1 MTDIKRDHQRL
12 LDNLKLLQKL
22 HTKARLCEVLGIS
35 SATWTNRMKQPWR
48 TFSYDDFRA
57 ISKYCKVDLSQL
69 LEGTLKVN

>member
-48 TFSYDDFRA
+48 SFSYDDFKA
-57 ISKYCKVDLSQL
+57 ISRYCKVDMSQL
-69 LEGTLKVN
+69 IEGTLKVN